1 MNLDRIIHKKDLF
14 SPDSLLIIKK
24 LNNLNFF
31 LGLSLAVLI
40 ASFIFGG
47 VEVYIFSPRTYI
59 LGVFGIICAV
69 AFNFLQI
76 PAFFLKKIKI
86 FFIWYVGYIAFQA
99 FTYHLHG
106 MPISGV
112 IHKMASTHILAIL
125 FFFVIALGV
134 TKERNL
140 KIVTTAMIVI
150 VLFSMM
156 FAFLEWIGIH
166 FVRDVMN
173 FINPRFSHLRG
184 ITASGFAMHSVSLG
198 YQVICIGPFLM
209 YFILTEKSSYVN
221 YALIIFITL
230 ALYSL
235 QSRSVVLSYL
245 FALSLLIYYLITK
258 KKPIGL
264 KALILILSLIFVL
277 TLISF
282 PKVGNFASQII
293 KPVWI
298 NTSLNIEYSALCFKN
313 CDKYDYE
320 LNSTNQRLVS
330 FNTFFN
336 AFESPMDYL
345 VGPGV
350 KKYFSSFPLGFT
362 PVYPHNVFLNAGIIS
377 GIPMLFLSLYL
388 YILLI
393 TFPMLPK
400 KLLADPF
407 LFCCCVSLVAQFV
420 NSNFHNESIFSSS
433 VTLML
438 ILALSFGRIM
448 QLRNDYKLIGY

>member
-1 MNLDRIIHKKDLF
+1 MSPDRTIHKKDLF
-14 SPDSLLIIKK
+14 SSDSFPIIKK

-40 ASFIFGG
+40 ASFMFGG
-47 VEVYIFSPRTYI
+47 VEVFIFSPRTYI
-59 LGVFGIICAV
+59 LGAFGITCVI

-86 FFIWYVGYIAFQA
+86 FFILYFGYIAFQA
-99 FTYHLHG
+99 FTYSFHG
-106 MPISGV
+106 MPISSV
-112 IHKMASTHILAIL
+112 IHKMASTHLLAIL
-125 FFFVIALGV
+125 FFFVIALAV
-134 TKERNL
+134 INKRNL
-140 KIVTTAMIVI
+140 KIVTFAMITI

-156 FAFLEWIGIH
+156 FAFLEWIGID

-173 FINPRFSHLRG
+173 FLNPRFSHLRG

-209 YFILTEKSSYVN
+209 YFILTSKFSYVS

-230 ALYSL
+230 SLYSL

-245 FALSLLIYYLITK
+245 VALSLIIYYLIK
-258 KKPIGL
+258 KNQPAGF
-264 KALILILSLIFVL
+264 KALILIVSLLSVL
-277 TLISF
+277 TLISL
-282 PKVGNFASQII
+282 PKAGNFISQII
-293 KPVWI
+293 KPAWT
-298 NTSLNIEYSALCFKN
+298 NTSLNIENSALCIRK
-313 CDKYDYE
+313 CDKYNYE

-330 FNTFFN
+330 FNTFFT
-336 AFESPMDYL
+336 AFDSPIDYL
-345 VGPGV
+345 VGPGI
-350 KKYFSSFPLGFT
+350 KKYFSSFPLSFT
-362 PVYPHNVFLNAGIIS
+362 PVYPHNVFLNAGILS

-393 TFPMLPK
+393 TFPVLPK
-400 KLLADPF
+400 KSLTDPF
-407 LFCCCVSLVAQFV
+407 LFCCSVSLVAQFV

-448 QLRNDYKLIGY
+448 QLRNIYK